1 MVFMITPF
9 LSNLWNLLCVMSP
22 WILLGLLAA
31 GLLKRYVSDEAIAR
45 HLGGNGFGAVLKASL
60 YGLPLPLC
68 SCGVLPLAASLK
80 KSGASK
86 GAISSF
92 LISTPMT
99 GVDSVVPTYAVFG
112 GWVAFLRVILTLFA
126 ALIAG
131 LVVGLKPDP
140 VPAKPRFSVAPK
152 PGSCG
157 CDGLCQKPKGVL
169 DYALNEL
176 LFDMAKPLLIGTVL
190 AAVLTTFLPESWAV
204 TGWAGYVLVLAFALP
219 LYVCS
224 VSAIPL
230 AAGLAAA
237 GFSPG
242 AAFLFL
248 AAAPAVNIAGLL
260 VLRPVL
266 GMRAL
271 MITVVSVSVFSL
283 IGAMAIDLW
292 LSDLPLGILRH
303 EGESG
308 ALETVSATLLTALM
322 LWFALAKKPIGK
334 AAQ

>member
-1 MVFMITPF
+1 MAFMITPF
-9 LSNLWNLLCVMSP
+9 LNNLWNLLCVMSP

-31 GLLKRYVSDEAIAR
+31 GLLKRYVSDELIAK

-112 GWVAFLRVILTLFA
+112 GWVAFLRVVLTLFA

-131 LVVGLKPDP
+131 LIVGLKPDP
-140 VPAKPRFSVAPK
+140 VPVKPRFSVAPK
-152 PGSCG
+152 PGACG
-157 CDGLCQKPKGVL
+157 CDGSCQKPKSVL

-176 LFDMAKPLLIGTVL
+176 LFDMAKPLLIGTLL
-190 AAVLTTFLPESWAV
+190 AAALTTFLPESWAV
-204 TGWAGYVLVLAFALP
+204 TGWAGYAAVLLVALP

-248 AAAPAVNIAGLL
+248 SAAPAVNIAGLL

-271 MITVVSVSVFSL
+271 IITVASVSVFSL
-283 IGAMAIDLW
+283 IGAVAIDLW
-292 LSDLPLGILRH
+292 LSDLVFGILR
-303 EGESG
+303 GEEAIG
-308 ALETVSATLLTALM
+308 GWEKASAVLLTALM
-322 LWFALAKKPIGK
+322 MWFVLFKKPIRLRGV
-334 AAQ
+334 